1 MTTLVTMLTL
11 LVMTVLLGTLVT
23 VAAALRGGSERWAWL
38 FDAAPRW
45 WALSLLAAAGVRVRL
60 HGNVPTARG
69 EPSIYV
75 SNHVSW
81 FDILALVKALHRF
94 SFIAKAELFRVPL
107 FGPGARAVGTVPI
120 ERDNRKAAFE
130 SYRLAGEMMRSGRNV
145 IVFPEGTRGADYTL
159 RPFKK
164 GPFVLAI
171 ASGAPIVPTI
181 VHGTIHVN
189 PRGSLRARSGDVDV
203 HFLDPIPTAGLTYT
217 DRDRLA
223 ALVWQRMADALE
235 ELYGVRSPRP
245 AAMDKGTAA

>member
-1 MTTLVTMLTL
+1 MTTIVTMLTL
-11 LVMTVLLGTLVT
+11 LVMTVVLGTVVL
-23 VAAALRGGSERWAWL
+23 AAAAVRGSGERWAGL
-38 FDAAPRW
+38 FERAPRW
-45 WALSLLAAAGVRVRL
+45 WARALLASAGVRVRL
-60 HGNVPTARG
+60 HGHLPSEAT
-69 EPSIYV
+69 EPRIYV

-81 FDILALVKALHRF
+81 FDILALVEAVHRF

-107 FGPGARAVGTVPI
+107 FGPAARAVGTIPI

-130 SYRLAGEMMRSGRNV
+130 SYALAGKMMRAGRNV
-145 IVFPEGTRGADYTL
+145 IVFPEGTRGADYAL

-189 PRGSLRARSGDVDV
+189 PRGSLRARPGDVEV
-203 HFLDPIPTAGLTYT
+203 HFLEPVPTAGLGYA

-223 ALVWQRMADALE
+223 ALVWRRMAEALAE
-235 ELYGVRSPRP
+235 RYGVPSAEPVSFG
-245 AAMDKGTAA
+245 KGTAA